1 MTLYPVVLL
10 FFLFGAG
17 VPVAIALVM
26 CLIGY
31 FLSDPYISATVIIQR
46 MVANVENPSMM
57 AAPMFI
63 IAGSIMSQSG
73 VTSRLMDL
81 ADCFVGSLRGGLGH
95 VNILLSTMMGGISG
109 SGAADAASDC
119 KILVPEMAKR
129 GYSKAYSA
137 AVTAASAVITPIIPP
152 GVGLVIFA
160 ALCEVSVGKLFCSGY
175 VPGIMMCIG
184 MMIWNSIWAK
194 KNGIQKTRDS
204 IADKKEIWKALK
216 ESAWALVIPF
226 VLILGLRAG
235 AFTAVEGGAII
246 AIYSVF
252 VGKFIYKELRFR
264 DLPKIMFESVLSI
277 GPVML
282 VLCGAN
288 VFSYYL
294 SWERVPQAITA
305 AVADLSANR
314 ILFLLIIDAMML
326 ILGMFLDGMACMMIV
341 APLLAPVATALGV
354 NLIHFGIVMCLCT
367 AIGAITPPFGT
378 YIFLVSG
385 AIKVRTA
392 EVCKQLVP
400 FIIICVIVLLLITIF
415 PDLTLIIPKL
425 VYGSV

>member
-1 MTLYPVVLL
+1 MTLYPVILL
-10 FFLFGAG
+10 FLFFAAG

-31 FLSDPYISATVIIQR
+31 FISDPYISATVIIQR
-46 MVANVENPSMM
+46 MVANVETPAMM

-63 IAGSIMSQSG
+63 IAGAIMSRSG
-73 VTSRLMDL
+73 VTSRLMNL
-81 ADCFVGSLRGGLGH
+81 ADCFVGSLTGGLGH
-95 VNILLSTMMGGISG
+95 INIVLSTLMGGISG

-119 KILVPEMAKR
+119 KILVPEMNKR
-129 GYSKAYSA
+129 GYSKAYSG

-152 GVGLVIFA
+152 GVGLVVFA
-160 ALCEVSVGKLFCSGY
+160 AICECSVGKLFCSGY
-175 VPGIMMCIG
+175 LPGIMMCAG
-184 MMIWNSIWAK
+184 MMAWNYLWAK
-194 KNGIQKTRDS
+194 KHKIQKTREKMAS
-204 IADKKEIWKALK
+204 GKEIGKALK
-216 ESAWALVIPF
+216 ESVWALVIPF
-226 VLILGLRAG
+226 VLILGLRVG

-246 AIYSVF
+246 ALYSLI
-252 VGKFIYKELRFR
+252 VGKFVYKELKFR
-264 DLPKIMFESVLSI
+264 DLPEIMLESVLSI

-294 SWERVPQAITA
+294 SWERIPQAISTA
-305 AVADLSANR
+305 IAGVTANK
-314 ILFLLIIDAMML
+314 ILFLLLMDVVML
-326 ILGMFLDGMACMMIV
+326 ILGMFLDGMACMMII
-341 APLLAPVATALGV
+341 APILAPVATAMGV

-385 AIKVRTA
+385 AIKVRTE
-392 EVCKQLVP
+392 EVCKELIP
-400 FIIICVIVLLLITIF
+400 FIIVCVAVLVLITVF
-415 PDLTLIIPKL
+415 PDITLIVPKL